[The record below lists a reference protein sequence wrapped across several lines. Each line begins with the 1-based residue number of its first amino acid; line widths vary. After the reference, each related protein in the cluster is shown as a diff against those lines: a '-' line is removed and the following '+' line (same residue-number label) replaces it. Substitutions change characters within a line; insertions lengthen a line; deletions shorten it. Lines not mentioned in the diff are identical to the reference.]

1 MTCNVDKNKYHGG
14 EKNVTKSIKVK
25 LYPTNSQR
33 KDIDQNIA
41 NRGFIWN
48 RLLEKIKYENVKPT
62 QKNLNAIVNEL
73 KKEYPFVIKS
83 ESSSR
88 QQVYRDLIKAIQKH
102 KKERAGYPRFKSQDN
117 PNTSCRIQC
126 NNNNIHLN
134 KRQNRVKIPTIG
146 YVKFKTSKENK
157 KELSKSKIN
166 NITLKIENGIYYAI
180 FNIKT
185 IHNPMKTVH
194 DSIGIDLG
202 IRRPATCSN
211 GLKIEVLDLTFE
223 EEKIALY
230 QKQMSER
237 KPMSRRYKIAQ
248 NKYGKWQNKKINK
261 KKDYYHKK
269 THEIVKNHD
278 IIALETLIIRNWFK
292 NHRWAPK
299 LQKTGIYEIL
309 RQLKYKSELN
319 NRRLV
324 QVGWDFPSS
333 QLCSECGYQYTD
345 LKMGEAEW
353 KCPSCGTH
361 HDRDLNASINI
372 KNEGIRLIKKETIKR
387 YQNAVSHGLRCAG
400 VRSVVIFAQ

>member
-1 MTCNVDKNKYHGG
+1 
-14 EKNVTKSIKVK
+14 
-25 LYPTNSQR
+25 
-33 KDIDQNIA
+33 
-41 NRGFIWN
+41 
-48 RLLEKIKYENVKPT
+48 
-62 QKNLNAIVNEL
+62 
-73 KKEYPFVIKS
+73 
-83 ESSSR
+83 
-88 QQVYRDLIKAIQKH
+88 
-102 KKERAGYPRFKSQDN
+102 
-117 PNTSCRIQC
+117 
-126 NNNNIHLN
+126 
-134 KRQNRVKIPTIG
+134 
-146 YVKFKTSKENK
+146 
-157 KELSKSKIN
+157 
-166 NITLKIENGIYYAI
+166 
-180 FNIKT
+180 
-185 IHNPMKTVH
+185 MKTVH

-333 QLCSECGYQYTD
+333 QLCSECGYQYTG